1 MIPARLSVPPRIPT
15 SGQHGCDGYL
25 SMGNSGIQ
33 GRSLPEASS
42 QPGVMD
48 GAIELLKPPES
59 AGGVGRIINIDS
71 LLIVDVY

>member
-1 MIPARLSVPPRIPT
+1 
-15 SGQHGCDGYL
+15 
-25 SMGNSGIQ
+25 MGNSGIQ